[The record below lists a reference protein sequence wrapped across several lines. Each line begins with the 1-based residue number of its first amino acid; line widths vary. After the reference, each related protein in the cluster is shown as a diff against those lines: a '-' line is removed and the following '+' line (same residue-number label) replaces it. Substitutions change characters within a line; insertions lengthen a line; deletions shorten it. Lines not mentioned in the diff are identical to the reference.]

1 MLDDYPELI
10 PLAYSNRLRSMA
22 RVAGPA
28 LGRWQRAS
36 RGAARHP
43 VPVARHP
50 AVERPG
56 QRGCGRGAQGPAH
69 QSPAPMR
76 GAQQRRYRGRSR
88 RAVRPVD
95 PLHRR
100 VALGRGDPERIDVG
114 ELPGPHR
121 DRGRR
126 PPLQPSRTRTAE
138 CAVTVVEED
147 RGTDTRACRV
157 SVRSD
162 HVPSIDPVGRTRS
175 VRRATRSVEPDWN
188 GRHGSDVP
196 VEAD

>member
-1 MLDDYPELI
+1 
-10 PLAYSNRLRSMA
+10 MA
-22 RVAGPA
+22 RPTGPA
-28 LGRWQRAS
+28 LGRRERAG
-36 RGAARHP
+36 RGTAGHP
-43 VPVARHP
+43 IPVARDP
-50 AVERPG
+50 SIEGPG
-56 QRGCGRGAQGPAH
+56 QCGPDAGTQNPAH
-69 QSPAPMR
+69 EAPARMR
-76 GAQQRRYRGRSR
+76 RAQQRRNRGRPR

-100 VALGRGDPERIDVG
+100 VALGRGEPEGTDVG
-114 ELPGPHR
+114 ELPR
-121 DRGRR
+121 LDRYRGRH
-126 PPLQPSRTRTAE
+126 PSMQPSRTRTAE

-147 RGTDTRACRV
+147 RSTETRARRV